1 MIFAVTLGS
10 FLQDTPEVAA
20 AKNEFY
26 RAYQAAA
33 SAAAASSPNA
43 RFDGA
48 TAPAAPAAGGIY
60 DDGQTYPAAEPYVH
74 EVKELHSCRTVLFQ
88 AME

>member
-33 SAAAASSPNA
+33 S
-43 RFDGA
+43 
-48 TAPAAPAAGGIY
+48 
-60 DDGQTYPAAEPYVH
+60 
-74 EVKELHSCRTVLFQ
+74 
-88 AME
+88 M